1 MKILIAGATGMVG
14 KALVLHLSRQH
25 QLTLLGRNREKLISH
40 FSDQYPILTWDD
52 LRLFNEVYL
61 KSFDVIINLAGENI
75 GEKRW
80 SFSQKQKIINS
91 RVQTTKLLAELCS
104 KLGEKSPRLLN
115 AGGIGIYG
123 FSDGNHFFTEESL
136 PLHDAN
142 CFLSTISLAWEGA
155 LLPAID
161 KKVSVVQMRFGVVLS
176 KEGGA
181 LKKMLPAFKW
191 GIGAIL
197 GNGKQSFSWV
207 LIDDL
212 VRAIEF
218 IMLNKDI
225 TGAINIVA
233 PGVVTQSELAKALAH
248 ILHRPCFLRMPPF
261 LVRLLFG
268 QMGDELLLKGEFVKS
283 EYLKKFGFLFQYPT
297 IKSALKQLFF

>member
-1 MKILIAGATGMVG
+1 MV
-14 KALVLHLSRQH
+14 
-25 QLTLLGRNREKLISH
+25 
-40 FSDQYPILTWDD
+40 
-52 LRLFNEVYL
+52 
-61 KSFDVIINLAGENI
+61 
-75 GEKRW
+75 
-80 SFSQKQKIINS
+80 
-91 RVQTTKLLAELCS
+91 
-104 KLGEKSPRLLN
+104 
-115 AGGIGIYG
+115 
-123 FSDGNHFFTEESL
+123 
-136 PLHDAN
+136 
-142 CFLSTISLAWEGA
+142 
-155 LLPAID
+155 
-161 KKVSVVQMRFGVVLS
+161 
-176 KEGGA
+176 
-181 LKKMLPAFKW
+181 PAFKY
-191 GIGAIL
+191 GLGAIL

-261 LVRLLFG
+261 LVRLLFV